1 MMMRG
6 SVVTAAAV
14 VAALLPILA
23 LSVSAAPP
31 ADVVIVNR
39 GVVQLETGRTSGT
52 SVRIAEDLANLIDD
66 GATRRVLPVIGKGSL
81 QNITDLKLLRGVDM
95 AILQADVLDYA
106 RQRNLFPGIENWASY
121 IAKLYNE
128 EFHLLA
134 RRDIKSVADL
144 ANQKVNI
151 DLRGAGT
158 EITAGRLFDLL
169 QITVTPGY
177 DDQEVAL
184 EKLRKGEI
192 AALAFVAGKPAPLF
206 GSIAGDD
213 GLHFLAIPL
222 SPAVTAAYVPTRLT
236 AADYPGLVPQDQPVD
251 TVAVGAVLAAANLPV
266 GTERYRNLVN
276 FVDAFFTGFQSLLE
290 PGHHPKWREVNI
302 MAELPGWRRFPPAEQ
317 WLQRNAPVA
326 AAPNLQDLKAIF
338 SRFIDERQQAT
349 GGLPMTQ
356 QEKDQLFGQFEA
368 WQKGQ
373 IR

>member
-1 MMMRG
+1 MKRP
-6 SVVTAAAV
+6 TIAAAIF
-14 VAALLPILA
+14 ATLIGLA
-23 LSVSAAPP
+23 TPVSAAAPL
-31 ADVVIVNR
+31 DVAVVNR
-39 GVVQLETGRTSGT
+39 GVVELQTGRAAGI

-81 QNITDLKLLRGVDM
+81 QNITDLKLLRGIDM

-106 RQRNLFPGIENWASY
+106 RRQDYFPGLEGWITY

-134 RRDIKSVADL
+134 RRDIKSVAEL
-144 ANQKVNI
+144 ANRPVNV

-158 EITAGRLFDLL
+158 TITAGRLFALL
-169 QITVTPGY
+169 NIPVTPTY

-206 GSIAGDD
+206 RSIAGED

-222 SPAVTAAYVPTRLT
+222 RQEVTAAYVPTRFT
-236 AADYPGLVPQDQPVD
+236 GQDYPGLVPGDQPVD
-251 TVAVGAVLAAANLPV
+251 TVAVGAVLAAANLLY
-266 GTERYRNLVN
+266 GSDRYRNLVN
-276 FVDAFFTGFQSLLE
+276 FVEAFFTGFQTLLE

-302 MAELPGWRRFPPAEQ
+302 MAELPGWRRFPPAEE
-317 WLQRNAPVA
+317 WLQRNVQA
-326 AAPNLQDLKAIF
+326 AAPPNLQDLNTIF
-338 SRFIDERQQAT
+338 SRFIDERQQAA
-349 GGLPMTQ
+349 GGQPMTQ
-356 QEKDQLFGQFEA
+356 QEKDQLFGQFEL
-368 WQKGQ
+368 WQKNQ

>member
-1 MMMRG
+1 MKR
-6 SVVTAAAV
+6 SIIRAAVIASLTTSIAAASP
-14 VAALLPILA
+14 AA
-23 LSVSAAPP
+23 P
-31 ADVVIVNR
+31 ADVAVVNR
-39 GVVQLETGRTSGT
+39 GVVELETGRTAGI
-52 SVRIAEDLANLIDD
+52 SVRIAEDLANVIDD

-106 RQRNLFPGIENWASY
+106 RQQSLFPGLEAWVTY

-128 EFHLLA
+128 EFHLLT
-134 RRDIKSVADL
+134 RRDIKSIADL
-144 ANQKVNI
+144 ANQKVNV

-158 EITAGRLFDLL
+158 AITAGRLFELL
-169 QITVTPGY
+169 NITVTPTY

-206 GSIAGDD
+206 HNITGED

-222 SPAVTAAYVPTRLT
+222 NPPVTAAYAPTRLT
-236 AADYPGLVPQDQPVD
+236 VQDYPGVVPWDQPVD
-251 TVAVGAVLAAANLPV
+251 TVAVGAVLAAANLQV
-266 GTERYRNLVN
+266 GSDRYRNVVN
-276 FVDAFFTGFQSLLE
+276 FVDAFFTGFQSLLD
-290 PGHHPKWREVNI
+290 PGHHPKWHEVSI
-302 MAELPGWRRFPPAEQ
+302 TAELPGWRRFPPAEQ
-317 WLQRNAPVA
+317 WLQRNVPVA
-326 AAPNLQDLKAIF
+326 AAPNQQDLKAIF

-349 GGLPMTQ
+349 GGQPLTQ
-356 QEKDQLFGQFEA
+356 QEKDQLFGQFEL

>member
-1 MMMRG
+1 MRC
-6 SVVTAAAV
+6 SVVAAAAV
-14 VAALLPILA
+14 AVALLPPLA
-23 LSVSAAPP
+23 LPTAVSAAPP
-31 ADVVIVNR
+31 ADVVTANR
-39 GVVQLETGRTSGT
+39 GVVQLETGRAAGT

-81 QNITDLKLLRGVDM
+81 QNITDLKLLRGIDM

-106 RQRNLFPGIENWASY
+106 RQKNFFPGIEYWATY

-134 RRDIKSVADL
+134 RRDIKNVADL
-144 ANQKVNI
+144 ANQKVNL

-169 QITVTPGY
+169 QITVTPTY

-206 GSIAGDD
+206 RNTSGQD

-222 SPAVTAAYVPTRLT
+222 NPAVTAAYVPTRLT
-236 AADYPGLVPQDQPVD
+236 AADYPGLVTQDQPVD
-251 TVAVGAVLAAANLPV
+251 TVAVGAVLAAANLQV
-266 GTERYRNLVN
+266 GSERYRNLVN

-290 PGHHPKWREVNI
+290 PGHHPKWHEVNI

-317 WLQRNAPVA
+317 WLQRNVPVA
-326 AAPNLQDLKAIF
+326 AAPNLQDLRAIF

-349 GGLPMTQ
+349 GGPSMTQ